1 VSGTLRTAVLRLA
14 ARVLEPLIR
23 LLLDVGVGAGEMTR
37 LVRSVYV
44 RVASERVSRGQDR
57 PNISRIAIV
66 TGLAR
71 PEIRAILA
79 APPDNPAQYSWDRH
93 RAERVLH
100 AWCNDPTYFDAEGKP
115 ADLPRKGGKKS
126 FAALVKLH
134 SGSRLTATIL
144 EELERA
150 QAVKVL
156 ADGKLRLLSRTLA
169 NAQFKEATVETV
181 GERARDLLTT
191 LAHNLSNPEHP
202 RFERTVASVTLD
214 PREVPRVRRD
224 IEAQG
229 ETFVSAATD
238 LLHWPR
244 VNVTAGDE
252 AKAASRMGVTV
263 FIFEEPVVVPPRKVR
278 AAQSGGRKGNGSK
291 RGTGRT

>member
-1 VSGTLRTAVLRLA
+1 MSGTLRAAVLRLVV
-14 ARVLEPLIR
+14 RVLEPLIR

-44 RVASERVSRGQDR
+44 RVAAERVSRGQDR
-57 PNISRIAIV
+57 PNISRIAVV

-71 PEIRAILA
+71 PEIRALLA
-79 APPDNPAQYSWDRH
+79 AAPETPAQYSWDRH

-115 ADLPRKGGKKS
+115 ADLPRKGPKKS
-126 FAALVKLH
+126 FAALVKHH
-134 SGSRLTATIL
+134 SATPLAGTIL

-150 QAVKVL
+150 RAVKVL
-156 ADGKLRLLSRTLA
+156 PDGKIRLLSRSLA
-169 NAQFKEATVETV
+169 NAQYKEETVDTV

-191 LAHNLSNPEHP
+191 LAHNLGDPNHP
-202 RFERTVASVTLD
+202 RFERTVASVTLEA
-214 PREVPRVRRD
+214 REVPRVRRD

-229 ETFVSAATD
+229 EAFIAAASD

-244 VNVTAGDE
+244 VNVTPGDE
-252 AKAASRMGVTV
+252 PKAASRMGVTV
-263 FIFEEPVVVPPRKVR
+263 FVFEEPVIVPPRKAPGAKQR
-278 AAQSGGRKGNGSK
+278 TRPGKASK
-291 RGTGRT
+291 RGAGSP

>member
-1 VSGTLRTAVLRLA
+1 MSGTLRAAVLRLVV
-14 ARVLEPLIR
+14 RVLEPLIR

-44 RVASERVSRGQDR
+44 RVAAERVSRGQDR
-57 PNISRIAIV
+57 PNISRIAVV

-71 PEIRAILA
+71 PEIRALLA
-79 APPDNPAQYSWDRH
+79 AAPETPAQYSWDRH

-115 ADLPRKGGKKS
+115 ADLPRKGPKKS
-126 FAALVKLH
+126 FAALVKHH
-134 SGSRLTATIL
+134 SATPLAGTIL

-150 QAVKVL
+150 RAVKVL
-156 ADGKLRLLSRTLA
+156 PDGKIRLLSRSLA
-169 NAQFKEATVETV
+169 NAQYKEETVDTV

-191 LAHNLSNPEHP
+191 LAHNLGDPNHP
-202 RFERTVASVTLD
+202 RFERTVASVTLEA
-214 PREVPRVRRD
+214 REVPRVRRD

-229 ETFVSAATD
+229 EAFIAAASD

-244 VNVTAGDE
+244 VNVTPGDE
-252 AKAASRMGVTV
+252 PKAASRMGVTV
-263 FIFEEPVVVPPRKVR
+263 FVFEEPVIVPPRKAPGAKQR
-278 AAQSGGRKGNGSK
+278 RRPGKASK
-291 RGTGRT
+291 RGAGSP

>member
-1 VSGTLRTAVLRLA
+1 MSGTLRAAVLRLVV
-14 ARVLEPLIR
+14 RVLEPLIR

-44 RVASERVSRGQDR
+44 RVAAERVSRGQDR
-57 PNISRIAIV
+57 PNISRIAVV

-71 PEIRAILA
+71 PEIRALLA
-79 APPDNPAQYSWDRH
+79 AAPETPAQYSWDRH

-115 ADLPRKGGKKS
+115 ADLPRKGLKKS
-126 FAALVKLH
+126 FAALVKHH
-134 SGSRLTATIL
+134 SATPLAGTIL

-150 QAVKVL
+150 RAVKVL
-156 ADGKLRLLSRTLA
+156 PDGKIRLLSRSLA
-169 NAQFKEATVETV
+169 NAQYKEETVDTV

-191 LAHNLSNPEHP
+191 LAHNLGDPNHP
-202 RFERTVASVTLD
+202 RFERTVASVTLEA
-214 PREVPRVRRD
+214 REVPRVRRD

-229 ETFVSAATD
+229 EAFIAAASD

-244 VNVTAGDE
+244 VNVTPGDE
-252 AKAASRMGVTV
+252 PKAASRMGVTV
-263 FIFEEPVVVPPRKVR
+263 FVFEEPVIVPPRKAPGAKQR
-278 AAQSGGRKGNGSK
+278 RRPGKASK
-291 RGTGRT
+291 RGAGSP